1 MFFKGY
7 VETKGK
13 KSVETFK
20 NKKAEDFKTYE
31 DVKNLNSFAGVLG
44 DNTILI
50 DIDDTEQSEKLLE
63 IVKSKNLKC
72 RVYQTTRG
80 MHFLFKNS
88 RLINTNKIKTK
99 LAIDIIADI
108 KIGSKNSY
116 EVLKIDGVEREILYD
131 NAENENAETLPKWL
145 SPIKTNLEFY
155 NKKDGDGRNQLL
167 FGYIL
172 VLQKN
177 QFSKNEIKET
187 LKIINEFIFKDPLS
201 KEELD
206 TILRKES
213 FKDYDFISGDHF
225 SFNEFGDFLKEKYNM
240 ININNQLHF
249 YEDDIYKS
257 GDENIEKL
265 MIKNISNL
273 KQSQRSEVLA
283 YLKITKGK
291 EVKLSKASLICF
303 KNGIYDVYEDELLEH
318 SPEYIITNKINWNYN
333 EDAYSEILDKALD
346 DFSCNNRE
354 VRMLLEEVVG
364 YTLFARN
371 ELGKAFIL
379 VGEGSNGKSTFLSM
393 IRKMLGS
400 SNYSSLDLSRLND
413 RFSMIRLFGKLA
425 NLGDDIS
432 DDYIPDTS
440 DFKKIV
446 TGEPI
451 EAEEKGKPK
460 FDFFPYVK
468 LVFSANSVPRMG
480 KSKSSEALL
489 RRLVIIPFNAKFSKE
504 SLGDNF
510 DPYYLDKLTTEESI
524 EYLIRVGIEGLKRV
538 LKNKKFTNPIEVQK
552 ELDNFK
558 IANNPIL
565 EFFKDLTEDDL
576 INEPTSIV
584 YKRYNV
590 FCIENNIQPISNIE
604 FSRQIKKHFNVDIKL
619 IRIQGS
625 KGSRHRIFIKKENP
639 IINATI

>member
-1 MFFKGY
+1 M
-7 VETKGK
+7 
-13 KSVETFK
+13 
-20 NKKAEDFKTYE
+20 
-31 DVKNLNSFAGVLG
+31 
-44 DNTILI
+44 
-50 DIDDTEQSEKLLE
+50 
-63 IVKSKNLKC
+63 
-72 RVYQTTRG
+72 
-80 MHFLFKNS
+80 
-88 RLINTNKIKTK
+88 
-99 LAIDIIADI
+99 
-108 KIGSKNSY
+108 
-116 EVLKIDGVEREILYD
+116 
-131 NAENENAETLPKWL
+131 
-145 SPIKTNLEFY
+145 
-155 NKKDGDGRNQLL
+155 
-167 FGYIL
+167 
-172 VLQKN
+172 QKN

-187 LKIINEFIFKDPLS
+187 LKIINKFIFKDPLS

-257 GDENIEKL
+257 GDENIERI

-273 KQSQRSEVLA
+273 KQSQRSEVLS
-283 YLKITKGK
+283 YLRLKKG
-291 EVKLSKASLICF
+291 EEIEPSKASLICF
-303 KNGIYDVYEDELLEH
+303 KNCIYDADKDELLEH
-318 SPEYIITNKINWNYN
+318 SPEYIIINKINWDYN

-354 VRMLLEEVVG
+354 VRMLLEEMVG
-364 YTLFARN
+364 YILFARN

-413 RFSMIRLFGKLA
+413 RFSIVRLFGKLA

-446 TGEPI
+446 TGESI

-460 FDFFPYVK
+460 FNFLPYAK
-468 LVFSANSVPRMG
+468 LVFSANSIPRMG

-489 RRLVIIPFNAKFSKE
+489 RRLVIIPFNAKFSEE

-510 DPYYLDKLTTEESI
+510 DPYYIDKLTTEESI

-538 LKNKKFTNPIEVQK
+538 LKNKEFTNPIEVQK

-565 EFFKDLTEDDL
+565 EFFNDLTEEDV

-604 FSRQIKKHFNVDIKL
+604 FSRQIKKHFNVDIKQ
-619 IRIQGS
+619 IKIQGG
-625 KGSRHRIFIKKENP
+625 KGSRHRIFIKKE
-639 IINATI
+639 I